1 MIKLRLQLYGS
12 SHWASY
18 LESLDFPM
26 EIENR
31 KPILMRFV
39 GTLRALAE
47 KGKFATTI
55 QTVYDRNAQLQ
66 QIIIG
71 SYAKIIVSY
80 D

>member
-1 MIKLRLQLYGS
+1 MAKLILQVHRASLWS
-12 SHWASY
+12 SY

-26 EIENR
+26 VIEHR
-31 KPILMRFV
+31 HILMRFV

-47 KGKFATTI
+47 KGKFATSI